1 MKRPILCAL
10 GAVALLVVSFVAGW
24 GMGSLDDPLHWAGA
38 IGAWCGIGVCVCF
51 FLRAVVRDCRAIERS
66 EKAALER
73 EIARHAAAGSEGR
86 EGLRER

>member
-10 GAVALLVVSFVAGW
+10 GAVALLVASFVAGW
-24 GMGSLDDPLHWAGA
+24 GMGSLDDPLA
-38 IGAWCGIGVCVCF
+38 IGAWCGIGVCVFF
-51 FLRAVVRDCRAIERS
+51 FLRAVVRDWRAIERS

-73 EIARHAAAGSEGR
+73 EIARHAAAGGEDR